1 MQQGWSNAHCQVL
14 GIHFVGFWMLTDVVK
29 QAQQVLQEETVCF
42 GQLLGHS
49 ESGEQKK
56 KELGPFSINRSFH
69 FFWWGRKNKNRTVLL
84 TFCGQTSASNFPI
97 FKSLK
102 STLKVHRK
110 APFLPPRLCQGL
122 FFIAPTS
129 AAIFSLPFTLTLQ
142 WVYC

>member
-14 GIHFVGFWMLTDVVK
+14 GIHFVGVWMLTDVVK

-69 FFWWGRKNKNRTVLL
+69 FFDEGGRTKTELSFWHFVVRLQLL
-84 TFCGQTSASNFPI
+84 ISLFSN
-97 FKSLK
+97 LWR
-102 STLKVHRK
+102 VHRK
-110 APFLPPRLCQGL
+110 STVKPRLYHPACARD
-122 FFIAPTS
+122 FFFTAPTS